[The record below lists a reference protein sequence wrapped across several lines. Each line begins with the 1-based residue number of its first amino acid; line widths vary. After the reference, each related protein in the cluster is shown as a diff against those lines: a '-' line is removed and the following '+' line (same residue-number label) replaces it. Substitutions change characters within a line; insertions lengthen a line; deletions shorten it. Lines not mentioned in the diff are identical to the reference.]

1 MINDGSALGSG
12 AAARGRPSA
21 PQGRTLPLQQGRSGF
36 LLEQDV
42 LMLLTFET
50 EGIKDLCCQLLTL
63 GISIAISG
71 GLTVF

>member
-21 PQGRTLPLQQGRSGF
+21 PQGRTLPLQQGRTGF

-42 LMLLTFET
+42 LMLLTIE
-50 EGIKDLCCQLLTL
+50 
-63 GISIAISG
+63 A
-71 GLTVF
+71 